1 MILGVRY
8 LATQSFVISSSVT
21 EEATHR
27 PGQLD
32 PDMIGAGG
40 ETRGLELGVARVEEE
55 ASAKEEDESG
65 TLYKDPK
72 Y

>member
-1 MILGVRY
+1 MG
-8 LATQSFVISSSVT
+8 
-21 EEATHR
+21 
-27 PGQLD
+27 
-32 PDMIGAGG
+32 
-40 ETRGLELGVARVEEE
+40 TRGLELGVARVEEE